1 MEIGFNMVEKLA
13 EKNLQDLVFMKLFL
27 YMRDNLLKENT
38 FFLTSFNENRN
49 GLSELRIYD
58 LSSLFWLI
66 QCLLT

>member
-1 MEIGFNMVEKLA
+1 MVEKLA

-27 YMRDNLLKENT
+27 YMRDNLLTENT

>member
-13 EKNLQDLVFMKLFL
+13 EKNLQDLVIMKLFL